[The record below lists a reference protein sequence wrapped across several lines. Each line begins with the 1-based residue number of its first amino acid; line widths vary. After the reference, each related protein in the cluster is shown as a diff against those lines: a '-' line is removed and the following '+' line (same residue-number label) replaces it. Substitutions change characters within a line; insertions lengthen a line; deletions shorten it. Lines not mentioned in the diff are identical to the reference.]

1 MTIVINKMDEALKK
15 RGDERCY
22 TKDSVISDVQK
33 YFCTVVF
40 HCDPKEWP
48 KKSIIVLCSSWS
60 LYTRTSFYT
69 RTTSQEDSMHV
80 IDLCRTTL
88 LTDNCYKKSLTE
100 EPNVVKQN
108 EVLELHSNILEL
120 ESR

>member
-1 MTIVINKMDEALKK
+1 MDEALKK
-15 RGDERCY
+15 RGGEKYY
-22 TKDSVISDVQK
+22 TKDSVISDVQN

-40 HCDPKEWP
+40 HCKPEEWP

-60 LYTRTSFYT
+60 LYTRTSAP
-69 RTTSQEDSMHV
+69 EDSMHL

-88 LTDNCYKKSLTE
+88 LTDDCDKRSLTE